1 MAAMPDYQFHPQNTP
16 LMDSFQ
22 SSVAKL
28 HVRTALQFFRYG
40 SCHFSK
46 KQSFC
51 SIHVTSNSE
60 STQKKNPHKKFN
72 LSPKDKNSGRNLATK
87 PPISRGNSVGP
98 IILPRSSWL
107 GNWDVTVKP
116 NVVKRPES
124 VVNYRNLE
132 DVSSSDSEEGTS
144 TSSGGSTMQ
153 RIVERLK
160 KFGYVDD
167 FSEKNENFK
176 GGIQKGSVEDIFHV
190 EEGLLPNTR
199 GGFFEKFP
207 FGDARGNT
215 GELKFPL
222 EKNEQKRNLDS
233 RKRRS
238 LAESTLPES
247 EVQRLTNLALRTKNK
262 TKIGGSGVTQQVVDT
277 IHDKWKSSEVVR
289 LKVEG
294 PPALNMKRLH
304 DILEVERKE
313 RIGVMTQLCKF
324 SVRKTGGL
332 VIWRS
337 GTSVSLYRGVTYED
351 PSLKLKKNIFT
362 KNNISLSHKSPS
374 NNKTGRNS
382 SQFDPLADTAIPQAE
397 SFSIDPA
404 NNYPDTLS
412 ELRYEDEI
420 ETLLDNLGP
429 RYNDWPGEGP
439 LPVDADLLPSIV
451 SGYQPPFRL
460 LPYGVRSTLGTKE
473 ATALRILA
481 RGLPPHFALGR
492 SRQHQ
497 GLAAAMIKLWERSS
511 IVKIALKRGVQ
522 LTTSER
528 IAEDLKRLTGA
539 TLLSRNKDFLVY
551 YRGKDFLSL
560 DVAEALLEKERLAK
574 TLQDEEEQA
583 RLRAASALVTPSAEK
598 MYESKTAG
606 TLKETLDAD
615 SRWGK
620 RLDDDDKERV
630 MREAKALRHADLLR
644 KLEKKLAYAEKKL
657 MKGERALSKVE
668 ESLIPADRAEDPE
681 SLTDEERFMLRK
693 LGLRMKAFLLLGRRG
708 VFDGTLENMH
718 LHWKYRELVKIIVK
732 APNMEEVK
740 NIALSLEAES
750 GGVLVSVDKISKG
763 YAIVVFR
770 GRDYKRPSMLRPKNL
785 LTKRKALARSIELQR
800 REALLKHI
808 STLQAKVNQL
818 RIEIEQMAT
827 VNDQVNKDPYNEL
840 DSSCPIEDEDS
851 EEEGDDAY
859 LETHTSEDDIVDDNN
874 DPVHNSY
881 FETNFPFE
889 FQEGLETEFVEP

>member
-1 MAAMPDYQFHPQNTP
+1 MTAMPNYRFHPQNTP
-16 LMDSFQ
+16 LMDSLQ

-40 SCHFSK
+40 PCHSSR

-51 SIHVTSNSE
+51 AIRVTSNSD
-60 STQKKNPHKKFN
+60 SAQKKNPHKKFN
-72 LSPKDKNSGRNLATK
+72 LSPKDKNSGWNLATK
-87 PPISRGNSVGP
+87 PPILRGNSGGP

-116 NVVKRPES
+116 NVVRRPES

-167 FSEKNENFK
+167 FSGKNENFK
-176 GGIQKGSVEDIFHV
+176 GGIEKGSVEDIFHV
-190 EEGLLPNTR
+190 KEGLLPNTR

-215 GELKFPL
+215 GVLKFSW
-222 EKNEQKRNLDS
+222 EKNEQKRSLDS
-233 RKRRS
+233 RKRGS
-238 LAESTLPES
+238 LAEVTLPES
-247 EVQRLTNLALRTKNK
+247 EVQRLTNLALRIKNK

-304 DILEVERKE
+304 DILEVESKE
-313 RIGVMTQLCKF
+313 RIGVMTQFCK
-324 SVRKTGGL
+324 RKTGGL

-362 KNNISLSHKSPS
+362 KNNISVSHKYPS
-374 NNKTGRNS
+374 NNKTSRNS
-382 SQFDPLADTAIPQAE
+382 SQFDPLADTA
-397 SFSIDPA
+397 
-404 NNYPDTLS
+404 NNYPETLS

-429 RYNDWPGEGP
+429 RYDDWPGEGP
-439 LPVDADLLPSIV
+439 LPLDADLLPSIV
-451 SGYQPPFRL
+451 CGYQPPFRL

-473 ATALRILA
+473 ATALRRLA

-511 IVKIALKRGVQ
+511 IVKIALKRGVH

-528 IAEDLKRLTGA
+528 IAEDLKRLTGG

-620 RLDDDDKERV
+620 RLDDDHKESV
-630 MREAKALRHADLLR
+630 LREAKALRHADLLR

-657 MKGERALSKVE
+657 MKGERAMSKVE
-668 ESLIPADRAEDPE
+668 ESLIPANRAEDPE

-708 VFDGTLENMH
+708 VFDGTVENMH

-800 REALLKHI
+800 REYPVKNALLKHI
-808 STLQAKVNQL
+808 STVQAKVNQL
-818 RIEIEQMAT
+818 GIEIEQMTT
-827 VNDQVNKDPYNEL
+827 VNLTLLALPKTRTVRN
-840 DSSCPIEDEDS
+840 
-851 EEEGDDAY
+851 EEGDDAY
-859 LETHTSEDDIVDDNN
+859 LETHESEDDIVDDNN
-874 DPVHNSY
+874 DSVHNSY
-881 FETNFPFE
+881 METNFPFE
-889 FQEGLETEFVEP
+889 FQEGLETYFVEP